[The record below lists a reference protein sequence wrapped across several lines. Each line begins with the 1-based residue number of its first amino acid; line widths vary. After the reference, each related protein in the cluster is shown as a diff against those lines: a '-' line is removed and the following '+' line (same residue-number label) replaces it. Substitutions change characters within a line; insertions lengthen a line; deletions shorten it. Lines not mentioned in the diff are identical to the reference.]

1 MIGGVLTI
9 SGLTGISLHT
19 PVGAL
24 IDATRRKRELI
35 IAGVVLLALS
45 AVAIERRRRPWSV
58 RHLVAPG
65 AGRCDA
71 WYWPLR
77 RQPGVIGII
86 QGIGGSLSNGV
97 AGLIVVRAGY
107 DTAFLALAALA
118 AMALLLVWVAMPETR
133 GSQSG

>member
-71 WYWPLR
+71 WHRPLQY
-77 RQPGVIGII
+77 QPGSDWDHPGHRRIHGSESRLMVI
-86 QGIGGSLSNGV
+86 
-97 AGLIVVRAGY
+97 
-107 DTAFLALAALA
+107 
-118 AMALLLVWVAMPETR
+118 
-133 GSQSG
+133 